1 MQTKPSD
8 WKIVLQ
14 YGLIGGAVSVF
25 VSLVGMVTAFNERY
39 IIANGLTFGQIT
51 LFAPIFLVSYLA
63 IRSVASPIRSKTIQ
77 WGMLAGAIG
86 GSLLALLV
94 GIGNT
99 INLRVMF
106 INATPELYDIIT
118 FGVKPPLGL
127 LIPVVTCALLG
138 VLAAGLYLLSPR
150 WRSTIIQASAWVFI
164 FGLMRDLIFTVIIP
178 WGAFGSIIG
187 WMFALNGM
195 TLLGAILLFTFVA
208 FFSYRNYGK
217 KSGDNWVK
225 RLPARQQKFVRW
237 GAILAGILVALLL
250 PFILGIF
257 FSEIL
262 DNVGIYILMG
272 LGLNIVVG
280 FAGLLDLGYVAFY
293 AIGAYSIAM
302 LTSPELGIA
311 HLTFF
316 QALPIALIMAVLAGI
331 ILGLPVLR
339 LRGDYLAIVTLGFGE
354 IIRFLVLSDWLKPY
368 LGGPQGVQHIAQP
381 QIGNF
386 VFNTQQS
393 LYYLILIC
401 IVIAGFVALRLKDSK
416 VGRTW
421 MAMREDEDVAQA
433 MGINT
438 VLTKLLAFGTGAFFS
453 GLAGTLFAAKLG
465 SSYPSS
471 FNFFVS
477 INVLSLIIVG
487 GMGSIPGVF
496 VGALVLVG
504 APEVLREFTDFR
516 FMFYGA
522 VLVTMMLF
530 RPEGLWPEA
539 RRKLELHEDAPPL
552 EPDDLATPT
561 VLTTPG
567 Q

>member
-8 WKIVLQ
+8 WKIILQ

-25 VSLVGMVTAFNERY
+25 LCLVGMVAAFDQRY
-39 IIANGLTFGQIT
+39 IIANGITFGQVT
-51 LFAPIFLVSYLA
+51 LFAPIFLASYMS
-63 IRSVASPIRSKTIQ
+63 IRTIASSAKSKVVLSGT
-77 WGMLAGAIG
+77 LTGAMG
-86 GSLLALLV
+86 GLLLALLV
-94 GIGNT
+94 MVGNLV
-99 INLRVMF
+99 NLRVMF
-106 INATPELYDIIT
+106 INATAELYNIIT

-127 LIPVVTCALLG
+127 LVPILISAILG
-138 VLAAGLYLLSPR
+138 VVAAGLYLLTPR

-164 FGLMRDLIFTVIIP
+164 FGLMRDLIMTVILP
-178 WGAFGSIIG
+178 WGGFGSIIS

-195 TLLGAILLFTFVA
+195 TLLGAILLFIFVA
-208 FFSYRNYGK
+208 FFAYRNFGR
-217 KSGDNWVK
+217 KSGDNWVT
-225 RLPARQQKFVRW
+225 RLPARQQKTIRW
-237 GAILAGILVALLL
+237 GAIIVLIVIALLL
-250 PFILGIF
+250 PRILGIF
-257 FSEIL
+257 FSDIL

-293 AIGAYSIAM
+293 AIGAYSIAV

-311 HLTFF
+311 NLSFF
-316 QALPIALIMAVLAGI
+316 QALPIALAMAVLAGV

-354 IIRFLVLSDWLKPY
+354 IIRLLVLSDWLKSF

-393 LYYLILIC
+393 LYYLILVFIT
-401 IVIAGFVALRLKDSK
+401 IAGFVALRLKDSH
-416 VGRTW
+416 VGRSW
-421 MAMREDEDVAQA
+421 MALREDEDVAQA
-433 MGINT
+433 MGINI
-438 VLTKLLAFGTGAFFS
+438 VLTKLLAFGTGALFS

-477 INVLSLIIVG
+477 INVLALIIVG

-504 APEVLREFTDFR
+504 APEVLREFSDFR

-522 VLVTMMLF
+522 VLVVMMLF

-539 RRKLELHEDAPPL
+539 RRRLELHEDAPPVDLGL
-552 EPDDLATPT
+552 EPPAALK
-561 VLTTPG
+561 TPG

>member
-25 VSLVGMVTAFNERY
+25 VSLVGMVAAFDQRY
-39 IIANGLTFGQIT
+39 IIANGITFGQIT
-51 LFAPIFLVSYLA
+51 LFAPILLVSYLS
-63 IRSVASPIRSKTIQ
+63 IRTIASASKGKVVLLGLLT
-77 WGMLAGAIG
+77 GAIG

-94 GIGNT
+94 GLGN
-99 INLRVMF
+99 IVNLRAMF
-106 INATPELYDIIT
+106 INATPELYNIIT
-118 FGVKPPLGL
+118 FGVNPPLGL
-127 LIPVVTCALLG
+127 LVPILISAVLG
-138 VLAAGLYLLSPR
+138 ALAAGLYLLSPR
-150 WRSTIIQASAWVFI
+150 WRSTILQASAWVFI
-164 FGLMRDLIFTVIIP
+164 FGLMRDLIMTVIIP
-178 WGAFGSIIG
+178 WGGFGSIIS

-195 TLLGAILLFTFVA
+195 TLPGAILLFIFVA
-208 FFSYRNYGK
+208 FFSYRNYGR
-217 KSGDNWVK
+217 KSGDNWVT
-225 RLPARQQKFVRW
+225 RLPARQQKAIRW
-237 GAILAGILVALLL
+237 GAILGVVIIALLL
-250 PFILGIF
+250 PRILGIF

-293 AIGAYSIAM
+293 AIGAYSIAV

-311 HLTFF
+311 HLSFWA
-316 QALPIALIMAVLAGI
+316 ALPIALFMAVLAGVL
-331 ILGLPVLR
+331 LGLPVLR

-354 IIRFLVLSDWLKPY
+354 IIRLLALSDWLRPF
-368 LGGPQGVQHIAQP
+368 LGGTQGVQQIAQP

-386 VFNTQQS
+386 VFNTQAS
-393 LYYLILIC
+393 LYYLILMFIA
-401 IVIAGFVALRLKDSK
+401 IAGFVAWRLKDSR
-416 VGRTW
+416 VGRSW
-421 MAMREDEDVAQA
+421 MALREDEDVARA

-465 SSYPSS
+465 SAYPSS

-496 VGALVLVG
+496 VGALVLIG
-504 APEVLREFTDFR
+504 APEVLREFSDFR

-539 RRKLELHEDAPPL
+539 RRKLELHEDAPPVDLGL
-552 EPDDLATPT
+552 EVPA
-561 VLTTPG
+561 VMKTPG
-567 Q
+567 P

>member
-1 MQTKPSD
+1 MQTKPSN

-25 VSLVGMVTAFNERY
+25 VSLVGMVAAFDQRY
-39 IIANGLTFGQIT
+39 IIANGITFGQIT
-51 LFAPIFLVSYLA
+51 LFAPILLVSYMS
-63 IRSVASPIRSKTIQ
+63 IRTTASSSKSKVVLS
-77 WGMLAGAIG
+77 GMLTGAIG
-86 GSLLALLV
+86 GLLLALLV
-94 GIGNT
+94 GIGNLV
-99 INLRVMF
+99 NLRAMF
-106 INATPELYDIIT
+106 INATPELYNIIT
-118 FGVKPPLGL
+118 FGVNPPLGL
-127 LIPVVTCALLG
+127 LVPVLIGAILG
-138 VLAAGLYLLSPR
+138 AVAAGLYLLSPR
-150 WRSTIIQASAWVFI
+150 WRSTIIQAFAWVFL
-164 FGLMRDLIFTVIIP
+164 FGLMRDLIMTVILP
-178 WGAFGSIIG
+178 WGIFGSIIS

-195 TLLGAILLFTFVA
+195 TLLGAILLFVFVA
-208 FFSYRNYGK
+208 FFSYRNFDR
-217 KSGDNWVK
+217 KSGDNWVT
-225 RLPARQQKFVRW
+225 RLPARQQKAIRW
-237 GAILAGILVALLL
+237 GAIITLVIIALLL
-250 PFILGIF
+250 PRILGIF

-293 AIGAYSIAM
+293 AIGAYSIAV

-311 HLTFF
+311 HLSFWV
-316 QALPIALIMAVLAGI
+316 ALPISLFMAVLAGVL
-331 ILGLPVLR
+331 LGLPVLR

-354 IIRFLVLSDWLKPY
+354 IIRLMALSDWLKPF
-368 LGGPQGVQHIAQP
+368 LGGPQGVQQIAQP

-393 LYYLILIC
+393 LYYLILVC
-401 IVIAGFVALRLKDSK
+401 IAIAGFVAWRLKDSR
-416 VGRTW
+416 VGRSW
-421 MAMREDEDVAQA
+421 MAIREDEDVARA

-465 SSYPSS
+465 SAYPSS

-496 VGALVLVG
+496 VGALVLIG
-504 APEVLREFTDFR
+504 APEVLREFSDFR

-522 VLVTMMLF
+522 VLVGMMLF

-539 RRKLELHEDAPPL
+539 RRRLELHEDAPPVDLGL
-552 EPDDLATPT
+552 EPPA
-561 VLTTPG
+561 VMKTPG

>member
-25 VSLVGMVTAFNERY
+25 VSLVGMVAAFDQRY
-39 IIANGLTFGQIT
+39 IIANGITFGQIT
-51 LFAPIFLVSYLA
+51 LFAPILLVSYLS
-63 IRSVASPIRSKTIQ
+63 IRTIASASKGKVVLL
-77 WGMLAGAIG
+77 GMLTGTIG
-86 GSLLALLV
+86 GLLLALLV
-94 GIGNT
+94 GLGN
-99 INLRVMF
+99 IVNLRAMF
-106 INATPELYDIIT
+106 INATPELYNIIT
-118 FGVKPPLGL
+118 FGVNPPLGL
-127 LIPVVTCALLG
+127 LVPILISAILG
-138 VLAAGLYLLSPR
+138 ALAAGLYLLSPR
-150 WRSTIIQASAWVFI
+150 WRSTILQASAWVFI
-164 FGLMRDLIFTVIIP
+164 FGLMRDLIMTVIIP
-178 WGAFGSIIG
+178 WGGFGSIIS

-195 TLLGAILLFTFVA
+195 TLLGAILLFIFVA
-208 FFSYRNYGK
+208 FFSYRNYGR
-217 KSGDNWVK
+217 KSGDNWVT
-225 RLPARQQKFVRW
+225 RLPARQQKAIRW
-237 GAILAGILVALLL
+237 GAILGVVVIALLL
-250 PFILGIF
+250 PRILGIF

-293 AIGAYSIAM
+293 AIGAYSIAV

-311 HLTFF
+311 HLSFWA
-316 QALPIALIMAVLAGI
+316 ALPIALFMAVLAGVL
-331 ILGLPVLR
+331 LGLPVLR

-354 IIRFLVLSDWLKPY
+354 IIRLLALSDWLRPF
-368 LGGPQGVQHIAQP
+368 LGGTQGVQQIAQP

-386 VFNTQQS
+386 VFNTQAS
-393 LYYLILIC
+393 LYYLILMFIA
-401 IVIAGFVALRLKDSK
+401 IAGFVAWRLKDSR
-416 VGRTW
+416 VGRSW
-421 MAMREDEDVAQA
+421 MALREDEDVARA

-465 SSYPSS
+465 SAYPSS

-496 VGALVLVG
+496 VGALVLIG
-504 APEVLREFTDFR
+504 APEVLREFSDFR

-539 RRKLELHEDAPPL
+539 RRKLELHEDAPPVDLGL
-552 EPDDLATPT
+552 EIPA
-561 VLTTPG
+561 VMKTPG

>member
-1 MQTKPSD
+1 MQTKPSN
-8 WKIVLQ
+8 WKNVFQ
-14 YGLIGGAVSVF
+14 NALIGGGISIF
-25 VSLVGMVTAFNERY
+25 LSLVGMVTAFNERY
-39 IIANGLTFGQIT
+39 IIADGITFGQIT
-51 LFAPIFLVSYLA
+51 LYAPIFLLTYLS
-63 IRSVASPIRSKTIQ
+63 IRSIASTSKSRVFM
-77 WGMLAGAIG
+77 WGLLSGAIG
-86 GSLLALLV
+86 GSFLALLV
-94 GIGNT
+94 LVGNSV
-99 INLRVMF
+99 NLRAMF
-106 INATPELYDIIT
+106 INATDDLYNIIT
-118 FGVKPPLGL
+118 SGVPLPLGL
-127 LIPVVTCALLG
+127 LVPVLVGAFLG
-138 VLAAGLYLLSPR
+138 GLAAGLYLLSPR
-150 WRSTIIQASAWVFI
+150 WRSTILQASAWVFI

-178 WGAFGSIIG
+178 WGVFGSIVS

-195 TLLGAILLFTFVA
+195 TLLGAILLFIFVA

-217 KSGDNWVK
+217 KGGDNWVT
-225 RLPARQQKFVRW
+225 RLPPRRQKFVRW
-237 GAILAGILVALLL
+237 GAIFAGFVVALLL

-272 LGLNIVVG
+272 LGLNIVIG

-293 AIGAYSIAM
+293 AIGAYTIAV
-302 LTSPELGIA
+302 LTSPELGFA
-311 HLTFF
+311 HLTFW
-316 QALPIALIMAVLAGI
+316 QAFPIALFMAVLAGV

-354 IIRFLVLSDWLKPY
+354 IIRLLALSDWLRPF
-368 LGGPQGVQHIAQP
+368 LGGTQGIQQIAQP

-386 VFNTQQS
+386 TFNTQQS
-393 LYYLILIC
+393 LYYLILFFI
-401 IVIAGFVALRLKDSK
+401 IVAGFVAWRLKDSK

-421 MAMREDEDVAQA
+421 MAMREDEDVARA

-465 SSYPSS
+465 SSYPTS

-496 VGALVLVG
+496 VGALVLIG
-504 APEVLREFTDFR
+504 APEVLREFSDFR

-522 VLVTMMLF
+522 VLVAMMLF

-539 RRKLELHEDAPPL
+539 RRKLELHEEVAPPI
-552 EPDDLATPT
+552 E
-561 VLTTPG
+561 PG
-567 Q
+567 QDTPAVLGTQGQ

>member
-1 MQTKPSD
+1 MQTKPSN
-8 WKIVLQ
+8 WKIVFQ
-14 YGLIGGAVSVF
+14 NASIGGGISIF
-25 VSLVGMVTAFNERY
+25 LSLVGMVAAFNERY
-39 IIANGLTFGQIT
+39 IIADGITFGQIT
-51 LFAPIFLVSYLA
+51 LYAPIFLLTYLS
-63 IRSVASPIRSKTIQ
+63 IRSVASTSKSRVFM
-77 WGMLAGAIG
+77 WGLLSGAIG
-86 GSLLALLV
+86 GSFLALLV
-94 GIGNT
+94 LVGNSV
-99 INLRVMF
+99 NLRAMF
-106 INATPELYDIIT
+106 INATDELYNIIT
-118 FGVKPPLGL
+118 SGVPLPLGL
-127 LIPVVTCALLG
+127 LVPVLVGAILG
-138 VLAAGLYLLSPR
+138 GLAAGLYLLSPR
-150 WRSTIIQASAWVFI
+150 WRSTILQASAWVFI

-178 WGAFGSIIG
+178 WGAFGSIVS

-195 TLLGAILLFTFVA
+195 TLLGAILLFVFVA

-217 KSGDNWVK
+217 KGGDNWVK
-225 RLPARQQKFVRW
+225 RLPPRRQKFVRW
-237 GAILAGILVALLL
+237 GAILAGFVVALLL

-272 LGLNIVVG
+272 LGLNIVIG

-293 AIGAYSIAM
+293 AIGAYTIAV
-302 LTSPELGIA
+302 LTSPELGFA
-311 HLTFF
+311 HLTFW
-316 QALPIALIMAVLAGI
+316 QAFPIALFMAVLAGV

-354 IIRFLVLSDWLKPY
+354 IIRLLALSDWLRPF
-368 LGGPQGVQHIAQP
+368 LGGTQGIQQIAQP

-386 VFNTQQS
+386 TFNTQQS
-393 LYYLILIC
+393 LYYLILFFI
-401 IVIAGFVALRLKDSK
+401 IVAGFVAWRLKDSK

-421 MAMREDEDVAQA
+421 MAMREDEDVARA

-465 SSYPSS
+465 SSYPTS

-496 VGALVLVG
+496 VGALVLIG
-504 APEVLREFTDFR
+504 APEVLREFSDFR

-522 VLVTMMLF
+522 VLVAMMLF

-539 RRKLELHEDAPPL
+539 RRKLELHEEVAPPI
-552 EPDDLATPT
+552 E
-561 VLTTPG
+561 PG
-567 Q
+567 QDTPAVLGTQGQ

>member
-1 MQTKPSD
+1 MQTKPST
-8 WKIVLQ
+8 WKAVLQ
-14 YGLIGGAVSVF
+14 YGFIGGAVSVF
-25 VSLVGMVTAFNERY
+25 VSLVGMVAAFDQRY
-39 IIANGLTFGQIT
+39 IIANGITFGQIT
-51 LFAPIFLVSYLA
+51 LFAPILLVSYMS
-63 IRSVASPIRSKTIQ
+63 IRTTASPSKSKVVLS
-77 WGMLAGAIG
+77 GMLTGAIG
-86 GSLLALLV
+86 GLLLALLV
-94 GIGNT
+94 GIGNNV
-99 INLRVMF
+99 NLRAMF
-106 INATPELYDIIT
+106 INATPELYNIIT
-118 FGVKPPLGL
+118 FGLNPPLGL
-127 LIPVVTCALLG
+127 LVPLLISAILG
-138 VLAAGLYLLSPR
+138 VVAAGLYLLTPR
-150 WRSTIIQASAWVFI
+150 WRSTIIQASAWVFL
-164 FGLMRDLIFTVIIP
+164 FGLMRDLIMTVILP
-178 WGAFGSIIG
+178 WGVFGSIIG

-195 TLLGAILLFTFVA
+195 TLFGAILLFIFVA
-208 FFSYRNYGK
+208 FFTYRNYGR
-217 KSGDNWVK
+217 KSGDNWVT
-225 RLPARQQKFVRW
+225 RLPARQQKAIRW
-237 GAILAGILVALLL
+237 GAIILLIVIALLL
-250 PFILGIF
+250 PRILGIF
-257 FSEIL
+257 FSDIL

-293 AIGAYSIAM
+293 AIGAYSIAV

-311 HLTFF
+311 NLTFF
-316 QALPIALIMAVLAGI
+316 QALPIALITAVLAGVL
-331 ILGLPVLR
+331 LGLPVLR

-354 IIRFLVLSDWLKPY
+354 IIRLLVLSDWLKSF

-393 LYYLILIC
+393 LYYLILLFIT
-401 IVIAGFVALRLKDSK
+401 IAGFVAWRLKDSHI
-416 VGRTW
+416 GRSW
-421 MAMREDEDVAQA
+421 MALREDEDVARA

-504 APEVLREFTDFR
+504 APEVLREFSDFR

-522 VLVTMMLF
+522 VLVVMMLF

-539 RRKLELHEDAPPL
+539 RRRLELHEDAPPVDLGL
-552 EPDDLATPT
+552 ESPA
-561 VLTTPG
+561 VLKTPG